1 VAGGPARGPDD
12 PAYDHTVEVRPPRSL
27 AMVCGALGAF
37 ERDRVDAIA
46 RAFDAGLSPRHEEP
60 DAIVYADRP
69 LREWSAA
76 GGSARGVSWGR
87 ALPPPEKV
95 SSWEDAAAAGDC
107 GLFSV
112 EGRTTLHSSTP
123 GVFPAYWIAVGDAVY
138 FASLVD
144 PLARAAGSTL
154 SFDWDAFA
162 GLLGC
167 GCVLGDRTPFREIR
181 RLAPQA
187 LLSVSEGRAVVE
199 VREWPWLAIEPRHSV
214 EAGAGA
220 VLESLRA
227 IVARL
232 PDEPAPIALSGGLD
246 SRILACLLAERGKL
260 AVAVTVNGTSGND
273 GEQRAAAQV
282 AALLG
287 VEHESLES
295 APESYWAEADDRG
308 LRTDYLR
315 KVSPWLGPVHE
326 RIASF
331 GAIALDGLAGDVTAD
346 RSQYMRR
353 EMIDPGHP
361 RLPGPL
367 WAALRVERGVP
378 LNGPLGE
385 RLSESAREQVRACTR
400 QLNGHPNRAVLGPYL
415 TRMIGGVARVS
426 LGSLGTRSMVEVP
439 YATTEVAQNSLAVH
453 AASKFDASLRRAVLE
468 LANPEAARIP
478 TTKDRALGAQPVPQR
493 RHDPEVLA
501 GYRTLLREG
510 PLASFLPPAAWHLLD
525 GAKGG
530 GGRRR
535 RLWRTIDGV
544 ATHHLWLRRY
554 GDLVTGT
561 EASDYL
567 T

>member
-1 VAGGPARGPDD
+1 MD
-12 PAYDHTVEVRPPRSL
+12 VRPPRSL
-27 AMVCGALGAF
+27 AMVCGALGEF
-37 ERDRVDAIA
+37 DRDRVESIA
-46 RAFDAGLSPRHEEP
+46 RAFDAELSPRHEEP
-60 DAIVYADRP
+60 GAIVYADRP

-76 GGSARGVSWGR
+76 NGSARGVSWGR
-87 ALPPPEKV
+87 ALPPPGRV

-107 GLFSV
+107 GLVSV
-112 EGRTTLHSSTP
+112 EDGTALHASTP
-123 GVFPAYWIAVGDAVY
+123 GVFPAYWTAIGDAVY

-144 PLARAAGSTL
+144 PLARAAGLRL

-167 GCVLGDRTPFREIR
+167 GCVLGERTLFQEIR
-181 RLAPQA
+181 RLVPQT
-187 LLSVSEGRAVVE
+187 LLSIDDGRAVVDA
-199 VREWPWLAIEPRHSV
+199 REWPWLAIEPRHSV

-246 SRILACLLAERGKL
+246 SRILACLLAERGNL

-282 AALLG
+282 AGLLG
-287 VEHESLES
+287 VEHERLES
-295 APESYWAEADDRG
+295 APESYWSEADDRG

-331 GAIALDGLAGDVTAD
+331 GTVALDGLAGDVTAD

-385 RLSESAREQVRACTR
+385 RLNESAREQVRACTR

-439 YATTEVAQNSLAVH
+439 YATTEVARCSLAIH
-453 AASKFDASLRRAVLE
+453 PASKFDVSLRRAVLA
-468 LANPEAARIP
+468 LANPEVARIP
-478 TTKDRALGAQPVPQR
+478 TTKERALGAQPVPQR
-493 RHDPEVLA
+493 RYDPEVLA
-501 GYRTLLREG
+501 GYRELLQDG
-510 PLASFLPPAAWHLLD
+510 PLESFLPPAAWHLLD
-525 GAKGG
+525 GGKGG

-535 RLWRTIDGV
+535 RLWRTIDAV
-544 ATHHLWLRRY
+544 VTHHLWLRRY

-561 EASDYL
+561 DASDFL
-567 T
+567 G